1 MVVYIPF
8 NFYITNSYSGLWSDS
23 DLQEHPLQQVSEKT
37 FIAREDDSVSN
48 RGLSLSRLFNIAIC
62 LLYYI
67 PWQIWKKFDLG
78 KIWIF
83 LSCVWYIYIKNK
95 YKKNSE
101 HTILV
106 PHYLNLDLNHTHLQ
120 GSILVVSL
128 SNIISPVSPH
138 DSHVCAYIADVI

>member
-1 MVVYIPF
+1 MSIILHTVA
-8 NFYITNSYSGLWSDS
+8 NL
-23 DLQEHPLQQVSEKT
+23 
-37 FIAREDDSVSN
+37 
-48 RGLSLSRLFNIAIC
+48 
-62 LLYYI
+62 
-67 PWQIWKKFDLG
+67 KKFDLG

-138 DSHVCAYIADVI
+138 DSHVCAYIADSIYSPALMCITLAVNFFTLPNSLALSDAMRWSIALTSCATLSIEISFEPCQIE